1 MGEGFVEPSEDQEQV
16 EIAVS
21 TGYALAHGWVIH
33 AISGFLSAYFME
45 DPRFRVGRRYHDLE
59 TGLEIWVCELVKGMA
74 IRRLIKRLQVD
85 IPPCRVF
92 QHPSS
97 QLLRFVIDLPDEQT
111 SIESS

>member
-1 MGEGFVEPSEDQEQV
+1 MESSEFQEQV

-21 TGYALAHGWVIH
+21 TGYALAHGWVVH

-45 DPRFRVGRRYHDLE
+45 DSRFRVGRRYHDLE
-59 TGLEIWVCELVKGMA
+59 TGLEIWVCELVKGMV
-74 IRRLIKRLQVD
+74 IQRLLKRLQVD

-97 QLLRFVIDLPDEQT
+97 QLTRFVIDLPDDST
-111 SIESS
+111 HIEAE